1 MSKSEQNNFRN
12 PFEALLK
19 SWPFH
24 WKPRTRNFVSVRD
37 WSSTELRSGAGL
49 EIGNWKLR
57 KARPGFTLV
66 EVMIAFTI
74 FGLLA
79 GVITGTL
86 LNVFRSHLFIFNT
99 LNSQANLRFLL
110 ETMTREIK
118 EGSGLGFDSGTN
130 TLTFVN
136 KDGRQ
141 VSYYLLN
148 NAVLRREN
156 GETLPITSQDLIV
169 EKFDV
174 AGCLQNPSCQSN
186 VTLLFKVR
194 PRTNPQNSS
203 FYLQTTITQ
212 RRTGV

>member
-1 MSKSEQNNFRN
+1 MANSQLTTHNSQQKRGLSR
-12 PFEALLK
+12 
-19 SWPFH
+19 
-24 WKPRTRNFVSVRD
+24 SVFL
-37 WSSTELRSGAGL
+37 TFLRSKNQAKP
-49 EIGNWKLR
+49 WQKST
-57 KARPGFTLV
+57 AGFTLV

-74 FGLLA
+74 FGILA
-79 GVITGTL
+79 GVITGAL
-86 LNVFRSHLFIFNT
+86 LTVFRSHLFIFNT

-118 EGSGLGFDSGTN
+118 EGRGLGFDADTN
-130 TLTFVN
+130 TLSFTN
-136 KDGRQ
+136 KDGQQ
-141 VSYYLLN
+141 VGYYLEN
-148 NAVLRREN
+148 SMVLRAEN
-156 GETLPITSQDLIV
+156 SEILPITSQDLIV

-174 AGCLQNPSCQSN
+174 AGCLQNPSCQPS